1 VVLFQIC
8 SPPDTLT
15 EEGDTRRMEQ
25 LHLDINEC
33 AFLQLSFWR
42 HTHTTPPTLLVA
54 HNRLV
59 GKINGKWSSLNFS
72 PISYLYTELSLEE
85 QAALYAA
92 ADMAL
97 LTPLREGMNLVYHA
111 QPPLPTRPPVASHT
125 YTTTLSPPPFSSHE
139 FVLCQQDTW
148 APLVVSEFAGAAQRY
163 RYHPLPLA

>member
-1 VVLFQIC
+1 
-8 SPPDTLT
+8 
-15 EEGDTRRMEQ
+15 M
-25 LHLDINEC
+25 
-33 AFLQLSFWR
+33 
-42 HTHTTPPTLLVA
+42 A

-97 LTPLREGMNLVYHA
+97 LTPLREGMNLVYNA
-111 QPPLPTRPPVASHT
+111 QPPLPTRQPVASHT
-125 YTTTLSPPPFSSHE
+125 YTTTLSLSLFLSPPPPFSSHE

>member
-1 VVLFQIC
+1 MA
-8 SPPDTLT
+8 T
-15 EEGDTRRMEQ
+15 
-25 LHLDINEC
+25 
-33 AFLQLSFWR
+33 
-42 HTHTTPPTLLVA
+42 HTHNTTNAPCVA

-97 LTPLREGMNLVYHA
+97 LTPLREGMNLVYNA
-111 QPPLPTRPPVASHT
+111 QPPLPTRRPVASHP
-125 YTTTLSPPPFSSHE
+125 YTTAFSPPPFSSHE